1 MISSEN
7 RSRFSGSCA
16 DIQIRRV
23 TPADAALYRGIR
35 LEGLQRNP
43 EAFGST
49 FEFESAQADSWFAER
64 LASSEVLGAWH
75 DGDLVGIV
83 GFRVQQG
90 VKVAHKGVLWGMYV
104 KPAFR
109 KAGAARRLVDALID
123 IASTRVELVQL
134 EVWEGNAAAR
144 RLYTGAGF
152 VDYGIEVNALK
163 QNGVYYNEVLMAKSL
178 AGRT

>member
-1 MISSEN
+1 VEVS
-7 RSRFSGSCA
+7 A

-35 LEGLQRNP
+35 LEGLQRHP

-49 FEFESAQADSWFAER
+49 FEFESAQAESWFAER
-64 LASSEVLGAWH
+64 LAGSDVLGAWR
-75 DGDLVGIV
+75 GTDLVGIV

-104 KPAFR
+104 KPEFQ
-109 KAGAARRLVDALID
+109 KTGTARRLVDALID
-123 IASTRVELVQL
+123 IASARVELVQL

-144 RLYTGAGF
+144 RLYASAGF
-152 VDYGIEVNALK
+152 VDYGIEINALK